1 MFDNLGDK
9 LKICRIQCGMSRK
22 QVAELIGVSVGII
35 GLYETGDRLP
45 SLTVI
50 VKLAAHYKVS
60 VDYLLDC
67 EIKDKNALSLEGLSV
82 EQIRA
87 LKMTADCFRN
97 SKR

>member
-67 EIKDKNALSLEGLSV
+67 EIKDKNALSLEGLSG
-82 EQIRA
+82 EQIRV
-87 LKMTADCFRN
+87 LKMTVDCFRN
-97 SKR
+97 PKR

>member
-1 MFDNLGDK
+1 MLENLGEK
-9 LKICRIQCGMSRK
+9 LKTSRVRCGLSRK

-50 VKLAAHYKVS
+50 MKLAAHYKVS

-67 EIKDKNALSLEGLSV
+67 EIKDKNVLSLEGLSD
-82 EQIRA
+82 EQIKA
-87 LKMTADCFRN
+87 LKLTADCFRN
-97 SKR
+97 PKR